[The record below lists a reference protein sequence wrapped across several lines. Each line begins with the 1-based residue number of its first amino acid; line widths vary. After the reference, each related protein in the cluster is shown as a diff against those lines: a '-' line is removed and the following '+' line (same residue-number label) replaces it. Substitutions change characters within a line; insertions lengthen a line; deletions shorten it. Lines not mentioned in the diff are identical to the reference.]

1 MNFHYIGYK
10 EDKKLVLG
18 TVAASSQEAALQLL
32 AGQGTDVL
40 SLKTDTRSQL
50 SWETMFPSLFSIKP
64 GAVIFFSRQMA
75 MLFESGIDIVTA
87 LDLLKSQETNRLF
100 KKVLTDIISEVRMGG
115 RLSTAIKKYPD
126 VFPPIYHRLLSVG
139 ERTGGLETVLRQ
151 IADYMEKETNAR
163 KGVKNA
169 MLYPVIVTIM
179 AVAVVGVL
187 VTFVLPS
194 FTSLYSNLSI
204 ELPAQTRLLLNSVDF
219 LNAYGL
225 YVFGGIAAVIAG
237 MFGYTR
243 TKKGKYLWDSISL
256 KMPLFGRI
264 NQLAELARFCRSLA
278 LLFKAGLPLT
288 EIMALLI
295 EGTNNQVMKEALCSV
310 EKGMFSGEGLSRPMA
325 RKDIFLP
332 MLVQM
337 VRIGE
342 ETGGLDTNLLALAE
356 NYEVDSQEK
365 TKAMI
370 SMIQPVTTVVIGGVV
385 AFITMSLV
393 QAMYS
398 MYGQMG

>member
-1 MNFHYIGYK
+1 MEFHYVGYK
-10 EDKKLVLG
+10 QDKKLVWG

-32 AGQGTDVL
+32 ASQGTDIL
-40 SLKTDTRSQL
+40 SLKTGRQSL
-50 SWETMFPSLFSIKP
+50 NWETVFPSLFRIKP

-87 LDLLKSQETNRLF
+87 LELLRSQETNRLF
-100 KKVLTDIISEVRMGG
+100 KKVMAEIISEVRSGG

-151 IADYMEKETNAR
+151 IADYMEKELNAQ

-169 MLYPVIVTIM
+169 MLYPVIVTVV

-187 VTFVLPS
+187 VTFVLPA

-204 ELPAQTRLLLNSVDF
+204 KLPAQTRLLLDSVDF
-219 LNAYGL
+219 LHAWGL
-225 YVFGGIAAVIAG
+225 HILGGMVAAVVGAL
-237 MFGYTR
+237 GYAR
-243 TKKGKYLWDSISL
+243 TKKGRYLWDSISL
-256 KMPLFGRI
+256 KMPFFGRI

-288 EIMALLI
+288 EIMSLLV
-295 EGTNNQVMKEALCSV
+295 EGSNNQVMKAALCDV
-310 EKGMFSGEGLSRPMA
+310 EKGMFSGEGLSRPMSQ
-325 RKDIFLP
+325 KTLFLP

-356 NYEVDSQEK
+356 SYETESQDK
-365 TKAMI
+365 TKALIAMI
-370 SMIQPVTTVVIGGVV
+370 TPVTTIVIGGVV
-385 AFITMSLV
+385 AFITLSLV